1 MRAQAMKDGLR
12 PRSLAEVAVRSRSL
26 EAFSYEL
33 QDFLHEFAARPSVDM
48 LEESPPLLREVFEQG
63 EIADAYLAATAA
75 ALSARLGEP
84 RPEWT
89 EAPERYL
96 RRPWFASPGPSLRAC
111 LLLES
116 PAAFRERNLFV
127 TANALSVA

>member
-1 MRAQAMKDGLR
+1 MIANRR
-12 PRSLAEVAVRSRSL
+12 PQSLAEVAEWSTTWDEV
-26 EAFSYEL
+26 SYNL
-33 QDFLHEFAARPSVDM
+33 VDFLHEFAARPEPQM
-48 LEESPPLLREVFEQG
+48 LRDHPRLLAGVFERG
-63 EIADAYLAATAA
+63 EVCDAYLAATAA
-75 ALSARLGEP
+75 MLAPRVQAP

-96 RRPWFASPGPSLRAC
+96 RTPWFASPGPSMRAC

-116 PAAFRERNLFV
+116 PARFRERNLFV

>member
-1 MRAQAMKDGLR
+1 MTGGSR
-12 PRSLAEVAVRSRSL
+12 PGSLSEVAARSLSL
-26 EAFSYEL
+26 ETLRFEL
-33 QDFLHEFAARPSVDM
+33 TDFLHEFAARQDPEM
-48 LEESPPLLREVFEQG
+48 LRESPPLRRAVFDQG
-63 EIADAYLAATAA
+63 EVADAYLAATAA
-75 ALSARLGEP
+75 ALSARLGLP

-96 RRPWFASPGPSLRAC
+96 SRPWFASPGSSLRAC

-116 PAAFRERNLFV
+116 PAPFRERNLFV